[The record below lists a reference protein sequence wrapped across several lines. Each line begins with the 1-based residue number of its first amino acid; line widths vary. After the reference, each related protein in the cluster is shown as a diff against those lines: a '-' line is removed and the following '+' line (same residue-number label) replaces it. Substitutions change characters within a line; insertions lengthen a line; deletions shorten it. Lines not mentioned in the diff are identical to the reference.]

1 MKWEILLPNSQ
12 SKRRKDKKICK
23 SPVISSTSVPGLQT
37 EPCKQ
42 HSVPLQERTAGR
54 RLPNADQSRG
64 YVALNKEQYYCKDL
78 GCLRGEIPLSNNK
91 AGLTYD
97 VKRENINETLKS
109 SKNDSFSSVSYR
121 KEDSQAVDS
130 QRDIYCGQ
138 TNTVMGRK
146 QAETFREGDVSGKED
161 KFNLM
166 QVLVEEPAFQ
176 SLCQTN
182 LLTHRQKLD
191 SARCSTPLS
200 ARQKLD
206 SARCSTPRPRSIKER
221 YRLSINDMEEI
232 AAKVRQHASL
242 TPISD
247 KATLQVIH
255 EKSPMSKSFH
265 HPARHFVT
273 STDKSKKLSVAELP
287 NALNSRR
294 KYGENIVSRPA
305 TPLPAA
311 IPKRKSLPSLRD
323 FHLETIH
330 QEEMCD
336 AFEILNAKANLLYGA
351 RTHITPTIR
360 HRSYSVPTPGLPK
373 LTLPAKS
380 IEEHTERSKGSDL
393 GITLQKDKVCLWIS
407 EQSKVF

>member
-1 MKWEILLPNSQ
+1 M
-12 SKRRKDKKICK
+12 CK
-23 SPVISSTSVPGLQT
+23 SPVISSTSVPGLQN

-42 HSVPLQERTAGR
+42 HSVPLQERTASR
-54 RLPNADQSRG
+54 RLPNAGQSRG

-78 GCLRGEIPLSNNK
+78 GYLRVEIPLANNR

-109 SKNDSFSSVSYR
+109 SKNDSFSSVSDS

-146 QAETFREGDVSGKED
+146 QAENFREGDVSGKED

-200 ARQKLD
+200 PRQKLD
-206 SARCSTPRPRSIKER
+206 SARCSTPRPRSIRER
-221 YRLSINDMEEI
+221 YRLSINELEEN

-255 EKSPMSKSFH
+255 EKSPIGKSFH

-287 NALNSRR
+287 NALHSRR

-330 QEEMCD
+330 QEEICD
-336 AFEILNAKANLLYGA
+336 AFEIPKAKANLLYEA
-351 RTHITPTIR
+351 RTNITPTRR

-380 IEEHTERSKGSDL
+380 IAEHIERSKGSDL

>member
-1 MKWEILLPNSQ
+1 M
-12 SKRRKDKKICK
+12 CK

-42 HSVPLQERTAGR
+42 HSVPLRERTASR

-78 GCLRGEIPLSNNK
+78 GYLRGEIPLSNNK

-97 VKRENINETLKS
+97 VKRENINETLTS
-109 SKNDSFSSVSYR
+109 SKNDSFSPGFSSVSDR

-146 QAETFREGDVSGKED
+146 QAETFREGDVSGNKD

-206 SARCSTPRPRSIKER
+206 SARCSTPRPRSLKECC

-232 AAKVRQHASL
+232 AAKVRQHTSL

-247 KATLQVIH
+247 KATLQVMH

-273 STDKSKKLSVAELP
+273 STDKSKKPSKAELP

-311 IPKRKSLPSLRD
+311 IPKRKPLPSLRD

-336 AFEILNAKANLLYGA
+336 AFEILKVKANLLYGA
-351 RTHITPTIR
+351 RTHIAPTRR

>member
-1 MKWEILLPNSQ
+1 M
-12 SKRRKDKKICK
+12 CK

-42 HSVPLQERTAGR
+42 HSVPLQERTASR

-78 GCLRGEIPLSNNK
+78 GYLRGEIPLSNNK

-97 VKRENINETLKS
+97 VKRENIDETLTS
-109 SKNDSFSSVSYR
+109 SENDSFSSVSDR

-138 TNTVMGRK
+138 ANTVMGRK
-146 QAETFREGDVSGKED
+146 QAETFREGDVSGNKD

-176 SLCQTN
+176 SLFQTN

-191 SARCSTPLS
+191 SAWCSTSPLS

-247 KATLQVIH
+247 KATLQIIH

-265 HPARHFVT
+265 HPARHFFK

-336 AFEILNAKANLLYGA
+336 AFEILKAKANLLYGA
-351 RTHITPTIR
+351 RTHITPTRR
-360 HRSYSVPTPGLPK
+360 HRSYSVPTSGLPK

>member
-1 MKWEILLPNSQ
+1 MQ
-12 SKRRKDKKICK
+12 
-23 SPVISSTSVPGLQT
+23 
-37 EPCKQ
+37 
-42 HSVPLQERTAGR
+42 
-54 RLPNADQSRG
+54 
-64 YVALNKEQYYCKDL
+64 DL
-78 GCLRGEIPLSNNK
+78 GYLRGEIPLSNNK

-97 VKRENINETLKS
+97 VKRENINETLTS
-109 SKNDSFSSVSYR
+109 SKNDSFSPGFSSVSDR

-138 TNTVMGRK
+138 TNTVIGRK
-146 QAETFREGDVSGKED
+146 QAETFREGDASGNNY

-182 LLTHRQKLD
+182 LLTHRQKLN

-255 EKSPMSKSFH
+255 EKSPMGKSFH

-273 STDKSKKLSVAELP
+273 SIDKSKKLSVAELP

-336 AFEILNAKANLLYGA
+336 AFEILKAKANLLYEA
-351 RTHITPTIR
+351 RTHITPTRR

-380 IEEHTERSKGSDL
+380 IEEHIERSKGSDL